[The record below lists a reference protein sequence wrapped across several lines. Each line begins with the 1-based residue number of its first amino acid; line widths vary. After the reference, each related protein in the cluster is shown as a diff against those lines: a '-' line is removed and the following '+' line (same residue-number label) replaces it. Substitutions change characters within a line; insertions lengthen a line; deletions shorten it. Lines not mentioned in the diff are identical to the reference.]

1 MQHSQLAEPVPMV
14 IDVEDVDILMENDK
28 DNGTNALVQ
37 SFARISLGA
46 GVCFNISLKLNN

>member
-1 MQHSQLAEPVPMV
+1 MV